1 MVGLI
6 RTRHLVVHAPL
17 IVRMF
22 GLKAYLRCLARVM
35 RHPGSATFLGSIQ

>member
-6 RTRHLVVHAPL
+6 RTKHLVVHAPL

-22 GLKAYLRCLARVM
+22 GWRAYFRCLARVL